1 MTKSIEFDGI
11 TIPLPT
17 ESDNI
22 NTGFKFGIDITNPE
36 HLKWKSDFISFEI
49 MGGVNIKQL
58 DRLRITLKISR
69 SPLLTPLHTYRNTVD
84 LYNDN
89 QVERY
94 VRMASEKLELGT
106 NDVKIPV
113 YTLIEN
119 LEKYRIEKRKDL
131 LAPRHTPKVIITP
144 KEKKEALR
152 LLKNENLLPKIS
164 DLLKEI
170 GLIGEENNGLLL
182 FLIFLTRNFD
192 YPLHAVVHGSSGSG
206 KTNLLKTVINTVP
219 DESKHITTAL
229 TENVLFYPPYPNF
242 WTRKIL
248 MLEDLDGSLKAL
260 LPLRE
265 FMSNQ
270 EIVKFVTEM
279 DTQSGEHKQ
288 KKLQAKGPICI
299 VGATTKENIYEDNSN
314 RSFLIHIDETKAQQ
328 RAVMNYQNSLAA
340 GIINLGEI
348 KLKQNI
354 LQNLQRLLLPLK
366 IINPFQPELELPE
379 SIFKPLRTN
388 QHYIQLIKAVTFL
401 HQHQR
406 EQEKDEKGQPYITT
420 TLTDIEWA
428 NKLSKDSL
436 LRKSDELNG
445 TQRHF
450 FEVLKRTVKATDK
463 TSFFAKEIRENYR
476 IHPQTLKR
484 HIAFLVDYGY
494 IIQIGFAK
502 RKYEYEI
509 INWDDYTTLQIGLAI
524 LDDKLAELKQKYPNA

>member
-1 MTKSIEFDGI
+1 MTESIEFDGI
-11 TIPLPT
+11 KIPLPN
-17 ESDNI
+17 EADNI
-22 NTGFKFGIDITNPE
+22 DTGFKYGIDVTNPE
-36 HLKWKSDFISFEI
+36 HLKWKYEFISFEI
-49 MGGVNIKQL
+49 MGGVNIRQL

-69 SPLLTPLHTYRNTVD
+69 YPLLTPLHTYRNTVD

-94 VRMASEKLELGT
+94 IRMASEKLEIGT

-119 LEKYRIEKRKDL
+119 LEKYRLEKRKEL
-131 LAPRHTPKVIITP
+131 LEPIKKPKVILTP
-144 KEKKEALR
+144 KDKKQAL
-152 LLKNENLLPKIS
+152 KILNS
-164 DLLKEI
+164 NDLMNQISVLLKET

-182 FLIFLTRNFD
+182 FLIFLTRNFEH
-192 YPLHAVVHGSSGSG
+192 PLHAIVHGSSGSG
-206 KTNLLKTVINTVP
+206 KTNLLKTVINSVP
-219 DESKHITTAL
+219 QEAKHITTAL

-279 DTQSGEHKQ
+279 DNQSGEHKQ
-288 KKLQAKGPICI
+288 KKLYAKGPICI
-299 VGATTKENIYEDNSN
+299 VGATTKEKIYEDNSN

-340 GIINLGEI
+340 GIV
-348 KLKQNI
+348 KLELIRDKQFL
-354 LQNLQRLLLPLK
+354 LQNMQRLLLPIK
-366 IINPFQPELELPE
+366 IINPFQPELELPQ
-379 SIFKPLRTN
+379 SVFKPLRTN

-406 EQEKDEKGQPYITT
+406 KQEKNEKGQNYITT
-420 TLTDIEWA
+420 TLADIEWA

-450 FEVLKRTVKATDK
+450 FEALKKHVKKQNET
-463 TSFFAKEIRENYR
+463 TFFAKDIRQKYR

-484 HIAFLVDYGY
+484 HISFLIDYGY
-494 IIQIGFAK
+494 IKQIGFIK

-509 INWDDYTTLQIGLAI
+509 IKWDDYIALKKGLTI
-524 LDDKLAELKQKYPNA
+524 LDQKLTELKLKYPDA

>member
-17 ESDNI
+17 ELDNI
-22 NTGFKFGIDITNPE
+22 DTGFKYGIDVTNPE

-49 MGGVNIKQL
+49 MGGVNIRQL

-94 VRMASEKLELGT
+94 IRMASEKLELGT

-119 LEKYRIEKRKDL
+119 LEKYRIEKRKNL
-131 LAPRHTPKVIITP
+131 LAPQKTPKVIITP
-144 KEKKEALR
+144 KDKKEALK
-152 LLKNENLLPKIS
+152 LLQHKNLLPQIS

-182 FLIFLTRNFD
+182 FLIFLTRNFEH
-192 YPLHAVVHGSSGSG
+192 PLHAIVHGSSGSG

-288 KKLQAKGPICI
+288 KKLYAKGPICI
-299 VGATTKENIYEDNSN
+299 VGATTKEKIYEDNSN

-340 GIINLGEI
+340 GIVKLGLI
-348 KLKQNI
+348 KEKQLL
-354 LQNLQRLLLPLK
+354 LQNMQRLLLPTK

-420 TLTDIEWA
+420 TLADIEWA

-450 FEVLKRTVKATDK
+450 FEALKGEVKKQKST
-463 TSFFAKEIRENYR
+463 TFFAKDIRQHYR

-484 HIAFLVDYGY
+484 HIAFLIDYGY
-494 IIQIGFAK
+494 IVQIGFIK

-509 INWDDYTTLQIGLAI
+509 INWDDYSILKKGLNI
-524 LDDKLAELKQKYPNA
+524 LDEKLAELKQKYPNA